1 MRQDSRCRSD
11 ARSDY
16 MQFSQFL
23 ENAKAAREGN
33 GSCCDVRR
41 AEAPI
46 EPQHPVGMVYGVSQK
61 WTEIYETEVG
71 FHYGTIF
78 KELNLPLY
86 RTGCT
91 DRGGCR
97 G

>member
-23 ENAKAAREGN
+23 ENAKATREGN
-33 GSCCDVRR
+33 GPCCDVRR
-41 AEAPI
+41 AESPSDNKY
-46 EPQHPVGMVYGVSQK
+46 PVGMVYGVNQK
-61 WTEIYETEVG
+61 WTDVYEPEMG
-71 FHYGTIF
+71 FHNGTIF

-86 RTGCT
+86 RTGC
-91 DRGGCR
+91 DKGGCR